1 MSEKLIN
8 RLPGVL
14 PLAELAAL
22 VAVDNV
28 LLDAVGDM
36 LCRLRFF
43 LMIMEACPRLYPRCK
58 RAWYSGSSSTGV
70 SSSDGDDGTPVVAA
84 TAAAADGVSDDGTV
98 GVVVVVV
105 VVEANT
111 GATGAPAVGLPG
123 VLVAAISVLLRN
135 MPMYAFDACNKL
147 APETRPAVVAAA
159 SGAEGAPA
167 AAGKEEEA
175 EEVEGR
181 EDERPAEDLE
191 VI

>member
-1 MSEKLIN
+1 
-8 RLPGVL
+8 
-14 PLAELAAL
+14 
-22 VAVDNV
+22 
-28 LLDAVGDM
+28 
-36 LCRLRFF
+36 
-43 LMIMEACPRLYPRCK
+43 
-58 RAWYSGSSSTGV
+58 
-70 SSSDGDDGTPVVAA
+70 
-84 TAAAADGVSDDGTV
+84 
-98 GVVVVVV
+98 
-105 VVEANT
+105 
-111 GATGAPAVGLPG
+111 
-123 VLVAAISVLLRN
+123 